1 MMWKFWKRCIHDY
14 EFVRNIYGDEINQH
28 NSCRSE
34 WKCKKCGKIEYRPF
48 LQRNS
53 ICEKLDNLYD
63 EYYKNKY
70 EEWLTLRGEML
81 NNMLQ
86 EMMKL
91 SKEGQC
97 AAEFTLWCE
106 EDKNDRNYFDKW
118 FRENQL
124 KVEFGLNS
132 QDFKISSSDDD
143 NVKSYTFKVRWK
155 YKMD

>member
-1 MMWKFWKRCIHDY
+1 MNWFKRCKHEY

-28 NSCRSE
+28 DGCRSE

-48 LQRNS
+48 LQKNS
-53 ICEKLDNLYD
+53 ICDKLDNLYD

-91 SKEGQC
+91 SKEGNC
-97 AAEFTLWCE
+97 VAVFTLWCE
-106 EDKNDRNYFDKW
+106 EDKNDKNYFDKW
-118 FRENQL
+118 FKENKL
-124 KVEFGLNS
+124 KVEYELNQ
-132 QDFKISSSDDD
+132 QDFKLTANDEQNS

-155 YKMD
+155 YNF